1 VTSEGG
7 AHTDAPSLDLLDT
20 PQAGSLAVR
29 GGAIRVGG
37 YAAGVLLTVASA
49 AVLFRYLGVDDSGR
63 YLTVIAL
70 TSIVTGVTDIGLTA
84 IGMREL
90 AVRQE
95 SEKRLL
101 MRDLLGLRL
110 VLATAGVAAAVAFA
124 VVAGYDSEMV
134 LGTFLAGIGV
144 IAVTLQATLSIAL
157 MVQLRLGWVTV
168 LDIVRQALLVAGIFA
183 LVAADAGIVAFL
195 ALAGP
200 TAAAS
205 LVLTAVVVR
214 GTVPLVPAFHPARW
228 RALLREILPFAAA
241 TVVAAVYFRASLI
254 VLGLVSSETETGY
267 FGAAFR
273 VTEVLLAVPNLLV
286 GAAFPIFARAA
297 RDDHDRLA
305 YGVDRVFQ
313 ASVVLGGL
321 LVVALGLGATFV
333 IDVVAGADFAPSA
346 AVLRIQAV
354 ALMCTFAATTLFY
367 ALLSLRMHRAIL
379 LIVSTTLVVNVVL
392 AAVLGSA
399 HGSHGAAYAILGS
412 ELVGLVAAF
421 VVLRRSHPSVAP
433 RLAIVPRVG
442 VAVAAGLLPALVP
455 GLPSVVDAA
464 LGSVIYVAVIW
475 AVGGVPGEL
484 IPAIRPAATESGG

>member
-1 VTSEGG
+1 MSEGG
-7 AHTDAPSLDLLDT
+7 VHPDAPSVDLLDT
-20 PQAGSLAVR
+20 PQAGPVAVR
-29 GGAIRVGG
+29 GGAIRVVG

-70 TSIVTGVTDIGLTA
+70 TSIVTGVTDIGLTT

-90 AVRQE
+90 AVRKE

-110 VLATAGVAAAVAFA
+110 VLATVGVAAAGAFA
-124 VVAGYDSEMV
+124 VVAGYDSQMV
-134 LGTFLAGIGV
+134 AGTFLAGIGV
-144 IAVTLQATLSIAL
+144 IAVTIQATLSIAL

-200 TAAAS
+200 TAAVS
-205 LVLTAVVVR
+205 LLLTALLVR
-214 GTVPLVPAFHPARW
+214 GTVPLVPAFHPERW
-228 RALLREILPFAAA
+228 RALLREVLPFAAA
-241 TVVAAVYFRASLI
+241 TVVAAIYFRASLI
-254 VLGLVSSETETGY
+254 VLGLVSSESQTGY

-321 LVVALGLGATFV
+321 LVVALGLGATFA
-333 IDVVAGADFAPSA
+333 IDVVAGEDFAPSA
-346 AVLRIQAV
+346 GVLRIQAV
-354 ALMCTFAATTLFY
+354 ALMCTFAATTVFY

-379 LIVSTTLVVNVVL
+379 LIACTALVVNVVL
-392 AAVLGSA
+392 SAVLGSA
-399 HGSHGAAYAILGS
+399 HGADGAAYATLAS
-412 ELVGLVAAF
+412 EVIGLLVGLA
-421 VVLRRSHPSVAP
+421 VLRRSHPSVAP
-433 RLAIVPRVG
+433 SLAIVGR
-442 VAVAAGLLPALVP
+442 VAVAVGAGLLPALVP

-464 LGSVIYVAVIW
+464 LGSIIYMAVIW
-475 AVGGVPGEL
+475 AVGGVPREL
-484 IPAIRPAATESGG
+484 LHAIRPVATEPGG